1 MKKIRLD
8 QLNKMRIEHLAIW
21 ADDIE
26 LLRQFYLK
34 YFNLSCG
41 EKYVN
46 TKKSY
51 VSYFL
56 SFGNDKTRIE
66 LMHIP
71 ELVQNSACRGYV
83 KGLAHFSISVG
94 GKEEVKNLTEL
105 LRKDGFTVVSEPRT
119 TGDGYYESVI
129 SDPEGNYVEIT
140 E

>member
-1 MKKIRLD
+1 MNAKK
-8 QLNKMRIEHLAIW
+8 N
-21 ADDIE
+21 
-26 LLRQFYLK
+26 
-34 YFNLSCG
+34 
-41 EKYVN
+41 
-46 TKKSY
+46 Y

-66 LMHIP
+66 LMHVP
-71 ELVQNSACRGYV
+71 ELVQNSACRGSV

-94 GKEEVKNLTEL
+94 GKEEVNALTEL
-105 LRKDGFTVVSEPRT
+105 LRKDGFTIVSEPRT